1 MIFILWFATV
11 VLKEQDG
18 ISPWII
24 YLAKSERKWNIIGR
38 NLPIEGTLYDTKSI
52 IVYQIRPGGGVEQIP

>member
-24 YLAKSERKWNIIGR
+24 YLAKSERKWNVIGR
-38 NLPIEGTLYDTKSI
+38 NVPIERTLYDTKSI
-52 IVYQIRPGGGVEQIP
+52 NGFQIRPGREVEQIP